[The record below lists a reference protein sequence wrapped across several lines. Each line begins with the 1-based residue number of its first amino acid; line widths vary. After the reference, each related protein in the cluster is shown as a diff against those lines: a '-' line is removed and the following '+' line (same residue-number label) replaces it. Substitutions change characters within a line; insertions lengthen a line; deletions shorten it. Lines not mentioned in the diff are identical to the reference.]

1 MAIKSLSKTKLK
13 SLVARK
19 VVGIAPGKSRGSVPE
34 EQRLMMIRE
43 AAYFRAQNAGFCG
56 DSAEHWFAAEAEI
69 DRQLRRN

>member
-1 MAIKSLSKTKLK
+1 MTLKNLSKTKPK
-13 SLVARK
+13 ALVAPK
-19 VVGIAPGKSRGSVPE
+19 VAGIAPGKSKRPVPE
-34 EQRLMMIRE
+34 DRRFAMIQE